1 MEKGMFE
8 KLKEWKA
15 LSEGGVSHAW
25 MLSSVSISLVKA
37 RGRTFR
43 LA

>member
-15 LSEGGVSHAW
+15 MASGSVYHSW
-25 MLSSVSISLVKA
+25 MLSSISISLVKA
-37 RGRTFR
+37 RGRTFV